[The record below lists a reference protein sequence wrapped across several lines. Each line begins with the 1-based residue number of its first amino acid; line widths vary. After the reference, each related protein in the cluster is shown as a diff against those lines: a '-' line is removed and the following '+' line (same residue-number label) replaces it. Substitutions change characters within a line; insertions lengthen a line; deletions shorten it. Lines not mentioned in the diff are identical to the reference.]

1 MFVQTYSYQADP
13 AQTEAVSQFVK
24 HVVVPDIQRQHGFQ
38 GLQALV
44 DRQSGKG
51 LGISYWATEADA
63 RAAATA
69 AANPPQPPAGV
80 SAPPITGIAIDVFEL
95 LVDVPVGK

>member
-1 MFVQTYSYQADP
+1 MFAQTYSYQADP

-24 HVVVPDIQRQHGFQ
+24 HVVVPDIKRQRGFK

-51 LGISYWATEADA
+51 QGISYWETEADA
-63 RAAATA
+63 RAAAKS

-80 SAPPITGIAIDVFEL
+80 SVPLLTGITIDVFEV
-95 LVDVPVGK
+95 LVDIPIAR